1 MDFKIR
7 AVRADEW
14 EQLRELRLA
23 ALQDAPAAFGETY
36 AEAQALPDD
45 NWQARAA
52 KGARPESRVL
62 VAQAP
67 DGRWVGTARLG
78 LAEASTAEEP
88 LPAQVDVLPVAEI
101 MGVFIRPE
109 HRGGGDAGVAVRL
122 VRASCEWAHAEF
134 GAAWAVLDV
143 RDDNARAIAFYRRLG
158 FADSGIRLHS
168 DDADQVGTPTAP
180 GATEIRDGEAVVGR
194 GDHRRADR
202 VSTARSC
209 AHSRSCSRSRW

>member
-109 HRGGGDAGVAVRL
+109 HRGGGDAPGPMIRRQHFCRPGTV
-122 VRASCEWAHAEF
+122 F
-134 GAAWAVLDV
+134 GRPAL
-143 RDDNARAIAFYRRLG
+143 RPRRLTT
-158 FADSGIRLHS
+158 SWPR
-168 DDADQVGTPTAP
+168 TKP
-180 GATEIRDGEAVVGR
+180 GASISKAK
-194 GDHRRADR
+194 
-202 VSTARSC
+202 
-209 AHSRSCSRSRW
+209 WP